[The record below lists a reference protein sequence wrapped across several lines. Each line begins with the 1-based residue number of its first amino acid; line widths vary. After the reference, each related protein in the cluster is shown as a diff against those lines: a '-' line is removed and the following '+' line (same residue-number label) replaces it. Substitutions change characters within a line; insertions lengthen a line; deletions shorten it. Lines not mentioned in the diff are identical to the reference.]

1 MSLPHE
7 QPYMSRDN
15 ASGVGG
21 GIAPSSETAALSAA
35 AVSAN
40 VQAGL

>member
-1 MSLPHE
+1 MMSLPHE
-7 QPYMSRDN
+7 QPYMSREN
-15 ASGVGG
+15 AAGAGAA
-21 GIAPSSETAALSAA
+21 APDAPLSAA